1 MIDKYEFVI
10 IWFMIFNIENDMIQI
25 IDKSFQNIFLI

>member
-10 IWFMIFNIENDMIQI
+10 IWFIVFNIENDMIQI